1 MLFISIRVLWR
12 SLYRRGDRINRSL
25 RCLLT
30 LSLLVSAVAP
40 AQAATGFVH
49 PGLLHTQADF
59 ERIKNQLANDA
70 EPWKSGWNK
79 LISNNHASLNWKANP
94 VEIVYRGANSEGAE
108 NYGRLYNDAAAA
120 YALALR
126 WKLSGD
132 VAYAD
137 KAVEILNAWSST
149 LKDIRGTSDRYLAAG
164 IYGYELANA
173 AELVRD
179 YRGWKQADFNRFS
192 TMMLKVF
199 YPLCHD
205 FLVRHN
211 NARIDHYW
219 SNWDLAQLNTIL
231 AIGVLTDNRDI
242 YNEAIGYFKTG
253 SGNGAINNLVWKL
266 YPETNVGQM
275 QESGRDQGHA
285 TLAVGLVGSLAQM
298 AWSQG
303 DDLFGYAD
311 NRILKGAEYVAAY
324 NLGKDVPYTTYSNS
338 DGIVQTVISP
348 TGRGT
353 LRPTWEMLYNHYVVL
368 KKLNAPNIKAF
379 AEKVRV
385 EGGGGDYGPNSGG
398 FDHLGYGTLMYT
410 LVQ

>member
-1 MLFISIRVLWR
+1 MLFISMRILWR
-12 SLYRRGDRINRSL
+12 SLCLWGSRINQPL
-25 RCLLT
+25 RCLLA
-30 LSLLVSAVAP
+30 LSLLVADVAP
-40 AQAATGFVH
+40 AQAATAFVH

-59 ERIKNQLANDA
+59 ERIKTQLANDA

-79 LISNNHASLNWKANP
+79 LIGNSHASLNWKANP

-108 NYGRLYNDAAAA
+108 NYGRLYHDAAAA

-132 VAYAD
+132 AAYAD
-137 KAVEILNAWSST
+137 KVVEILNAWSST

-179 YRGWKQADFNRFS
+179 YRGWKPADFNRFT
-192 TMMLKVF
+192 TMMLNVF

-242 YNEAIGYFKTG
+242 YNKAISYFKTG
-253 SGNGAINNLVWKL
+253 GGNGAINNLVWKL
-266 YPETNVGQM
+266 YPEVNMGQM

-298 AWSQG
+298 AWNQG
-303 DDLFGYAD
+303 DDLFGYAH
-311 NRILKGAEYVAAY
+311 NRMLKGAEYVAAY
-324 NLGKDVPYTTYSNS
+324 NLGKDVPYTTYTNS
-338 DGIVQTVISP
+338 DVTQTVIAAD
-348 TGRGT
+348 GRGT
-353 LRPTWEMLYNHYVVL
+353 LRPIWELLYNHYVVL
-368 KKLNAPNIKAF
+368 KKLDAPNIKAF

-385 EGGGGDYGPNSGG
+385 EGGGGNYGPNSGG
-398 FDHLGYGTLMYT
+398 YDHLGYGTLMYT
-410 LVQ
+410 LAQ

>member
-1 MLFISIRVLWR
+1 MLFISLHHFSCSLCWR
-12 SLYRRGDRINRSL
+12 CNRITRPL
-25 RCLLT
+25 RYLLA
-30 LSLLVSAVAP
+30 LLLMSSVMSVQAV
-40 AQAATGFVH
+40 TTFVH

-59 ERIKNQLANDA
+59 DRIKTQLANDA

-132 VAYAD
+132 SAYAD
-137 KAVEILNAWSST
+137 KAIDILNAWSSV

-173 AELVRD
+173 AELMRD
-179 YRGWKQADFNRFS
+179 YPGWKQADFSRFKA
-192 TMMLKVF
+192 MMLNVF

-219 SNWDLAQLNTIL
+219 SNWDLAQLNTVL
-231 AIGVLTDNRDI
+231 AIGVLADNRDI
-242 YNEAIGYFKTG
+242 YSEAINYFKTG
-253 SGNGAINNLVWKL
+253 SGNGAINHLVWML
-266 YPETNVGQM
+266 YPQVNMGQM

-285 TLAVGLVGSLAQM
+285 TLAVGLAGSLAQM
-298 AWSQG
+298 AWNQG
-303 DDLFGYAD
+303 DDLFGYDD
-311 NRILKGAEYVAAY
+311 NRLLKGVEYVAAY
-324 NLGKDVPYTTYSNS
+324 NLGQDVPYTTYTNS
-338 DGIVQTVISP
+338 DVTQTEIAAG
-348 TGRGT
+348 GRGT
-353 LRPTWEMLYNHYVVL
+353 LRPIWELLYNHYVVL
-368 KKLNAPNIKAF
+368 KKLDAPYTKAF
-379 AEKVRV
+379 AEKVRA
-385 EGGGGDYGPNSGG
+385 EGGGGNYGPNSGG
-398 FDHLGYGTLMYT
+398 YDHLGYGTLMFT
-410 LVQ
+410 LAQ